1 MEPLHTDVAPEVA
14 VMVGMAFTVT
24 VTDCVFTQPV
34 AVLVPVTEYVVDT
47 VLLNTTL
54 APVVVLSPVDGVQL

>member
-1 MEPLHTDVAPEVA
+1 MVEPLHTVVAPDVA

-34 AVLVPVTEYVVDT
+34 VVLVPVTE
-47 VLLNTTL
+47 
-54 APVVVLSPVDGVQL
+54 